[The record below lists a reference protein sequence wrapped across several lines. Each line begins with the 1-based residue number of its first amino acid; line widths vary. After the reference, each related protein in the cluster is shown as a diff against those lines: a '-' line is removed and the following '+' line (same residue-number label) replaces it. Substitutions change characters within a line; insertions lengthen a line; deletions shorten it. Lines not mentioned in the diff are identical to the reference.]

1 MAITIP
7 ENVLG
12 YVADRQKEFQTAW
25 NILQYIFTIFAF
37 ETFAMILCEKIGL
50 YGPAAWMIYVAL
62 PIAGFVGVIIVGQV
76 LIRSNYQYLFMKKSA
91 DINNDWKE
99 VVETL
104 RYLKEKHP

>member
-1 MAITIP
+1 MVITIP
-7 ENVLG
+7 QNILE
-12 YVADRQKEFQTAW
+12 YIADRQKEFQTAW

-50 YGPAAWMIYVAL
+50 HGPVAMVIYVIL
-62 PIAGFVGVIIVGQV
+62 PATGFIGVILVGQI

-91 DINNDWKE
+91 DINYDWKE